1 MKRFLI
7 LTLGLTFAA
16 ASSSMAI
23 ASKSVEFNNQKVGQ
37 FCKKAEAKKTVTL
50 PDESK
55 IVCKKDGSRYRWVV
69 YVEPI
74 KTVPYKN
81 QRVGQFCKVAELK
94 KRVKLP
100 DGSLLVC
107 TEDGSRARWKE
118 EEFIE

>member
-1 MKRFLI
+1 M
-7 LTLGLTFAA
+7 
-16 ASSSMAI
+16 
-23 ASKSVEFNNQKVGQ
+23 
-37 FCKKAEAKKTVTL
+37 
-50 PDESK
+50 
-55 IVCKKDGSRYRWVV
+55 V